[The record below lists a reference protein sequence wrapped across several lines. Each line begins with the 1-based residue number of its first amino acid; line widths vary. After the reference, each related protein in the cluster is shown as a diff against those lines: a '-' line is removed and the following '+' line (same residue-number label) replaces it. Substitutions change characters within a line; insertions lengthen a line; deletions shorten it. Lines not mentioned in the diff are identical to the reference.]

1 MKEQATNKY
10 KSAGVWNIVCAV
22 IYTIVYIS
30 VFFLICMEIMDL
42 PGADGVITHPIEFIG
57 LLFAVL
63 GVVFVSGVGIL
74 LWVFFMLIPAALIL
88 TATEMLS
95 KRKKGAGVKAW
106 IVFNTLIKL
115 FSAYLNVYAGVQ
127 FIFLTGGGSLLVT
140 LASVILIATAILF
153 LVSVVMDYRALFKR
167 EGIETEKI
175 K

>member
-30 VFFLICMEIMDL
+30 VLFLICAEIMGL
-42 PGADGVITHPIEFIG
+42 PGDGVITHPIEFIG
-57 LLFAVL
+57 LLFVVL
-63 GVVFVSGVGIL
+63 GVIFVSGVGSL
-74 LWVFFMLIPAALIL
+74 LWIFFMLIPVALIL
-88 TATEMLS
+88 TGTELIS
-95 KRKKGAGVKAW
+95 KRRKGAGVKVW

-115 FSAYLNVYAGVQ
+115 FATCLNVCAGVQ

-140 LASVILIATAILF
+140 LASVMLIATSILF
-153 LVSVVMDYRALFKR
+153 VVSVVMDYRALLKR
-167 EGIETEKI
+167 EKVETEKI